1 MVARAL
7 TIQEIVTEKHVAKQL
22 HELNTVSGFNQN
34 DYVLWEFPESGL

>member
-7 TIQEIVTEKHVAKQL
+7 TIQEIVTQKHVAKQL
-22 HELNTVSGFNQN
+22 QDLNTVPRFNQN